1 VEADATIKHRE
12 TRRRRP
18 TVLAVAEQHKI
29 AHVLLVRIGGGLVV
43 AVEVGRLSVVVVIL
57 LLLVVLALGR
67 PREALEDGFFVVL
80 LRVVVRRAEGVGG
93 VGACAGSQRVA
104 ARRGS
109 RPAGRGGPRVAAL

>member
-1 VEADATIKHRE
+1 MLV
-12 TRRRRP
+12 
-18 TVLAVAEQHKI
+18 V
-29 AHVLLVRIGGGLVV
+29 VLLVVVV
-43 AVEVGRLSVVVVIL
+43 AR
-57 LLLVVLALGR
+57 GR
-67 PREALEDGFFVVL
+67 PREALEDGLLVVL